1 MRFFRLHPFGNECFS
16 KTFPGNYNIVCC
28 KVLMFPKTGFRL
40 FPHSII
46 CAEES
51 RLIVSDKLR
60 LKICLPAENVPEP
73 DCTEPT
79 GWHLIRCWKRWF
91 MHIGFFVSSRMKQ
104 CHQFLSLLY

>member
-1 MRFFRLHPFGNECFS
+1 MLFKNISRQLHNS
-16 KTFPGNYNIVCC
+16 VRR
-28 KVLMFPKTGFRL
+28 KVLMFRKPGFRV

-60 LKICLPAENVPEP
+60 LKIGLPAENVREP